1 MLSHPVLS
9 ADGHIDLPLLPPD
22 LFSARVP
29 RALLARMPRVEEREG
44 AHFWV
49 DAAGQPIARV
59 GGSGHLGQP
68 FVKGESRRL
77 DRMNESG
84 FWDDAARGICH
95 ATDPDLRVAA
105 QDRDGICGEVLYGI
119 LGLSDKFGDAEV
131 CRAALAA
138 YNEFLAAFVR
148 RHPQRFAGIACL
160 PAGDP
165 EQALRELRRSAELGL
180 RGAELALTH
189 GLLPLWREEFEGLWQ
204 AAAETRLPLHLHTI
218 GPPIDLRFAKSRR
231 DVDSWMGTWLT
242 TFQLG
247 MVERLAELIFGGVL
261 HRHPDLRIV
270 LGESGIGWLP
280 YVLDRMDL
288 EWEER
293 LRHLELSLPPSGYFR
308 RQVYA
313 TFQLDEAGLLLAD
326 RIGLDNLM
334 WGNDFPHGDGVWP
347 DSLAHIERQFER
359 VPEAW
364 RRAITFE
371 NTARLYGFPRRA
383 DAPAPPH

>member
-1 MLSHPVLS
+1 VISHPVLS
-9 ADGHIDLPLLPPD
+9 ADGHIDLPLLPAD
-22 LFSARVP
+22 LFSARAP
-29 RALLARMPRVEEREG
+29 NRLRDRMPRVEARNG
-44 AHFWV
+44 ARFWV
-49 DAAGQPIARV
+49 DASGQVIARV

-68 FVKGESRRL
+68 YVKGESRRL

-84 FWDDAARGICH
+84 FWDDAAHGVCH
-95 ATDPDLRVAA
+95 ATQPDLRVAA
-105 QDRDGICGEVLYGI
+105 QDRDGIAGEVLYGI

-138 YNEFLAAFVR
+138 YNDFLADFVANHPR
-148 RHPQRFAGIACL
+148 RLKGVACL

-165 EQALRELRRSAELGL
+165 QAAIGELQRVAKKGL
-180 RGAELALTH
+180 AGVELALTH
-189 GLLPLWREEFEGLWQ
+189 GMAPLWRSEFEPLWR
-204 AAAETRLPLHLHTI
+204 AAAETKLPLHLHTI
-218 GPPIDLRFAKSRR
+218 GPPIDLQHAQSRR

-293 LRHLELSLPPSGYFR
+293 LRHLELTLPPSGYFR
-308 RQVYA
+308 RQVFA

-347 DSLAHIERQFER
+347 DSLAHLEAQFAR
-359 VPEAW
+359 VPESW
-364 RRAITFE
+364 RRKIAYE
-371 NTARLYGFPRRA
+371 NAARVYGFPLA
-383 DAPAPPH
+383 D